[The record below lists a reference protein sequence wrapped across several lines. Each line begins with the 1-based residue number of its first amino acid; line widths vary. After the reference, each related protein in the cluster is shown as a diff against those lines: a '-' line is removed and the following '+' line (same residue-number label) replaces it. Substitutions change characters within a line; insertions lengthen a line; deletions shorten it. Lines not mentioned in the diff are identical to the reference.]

1 MEMKDENK
9 DKMRKIAEIEKQIWK
24 VYDIFKKE
32 GLGVDDSHL
41 LLLFLSL
48 YKDGQLSEFLDQLDE
63 PNDNQTVGEAA
74 TSYSSQNMNYLQ
86 VAASEKQFSEFG
98 KHYISEQFAH
108 VDKEDLLENY
118 EGVFESVLHQ
128 ITISQGRVGGES
140 MQPDELTR
148 FIANLLD
155 LPNGAKVYNPF
166 AGYGS
171 YAFYLDEGCK
181 YFGQELNPKTW
192 TLGKLRMKAHIK
204 FKNTNYVCE
213 NSILNWPKESE
224 KFDLI
229 ISTPPF
235 GMRLDYQFDRVD
247 GRIRRVE
254 QFLIEKGVCSLNEKG
269 KLIALLPQSI
279 LSNGGQDHRL
289 RKELI
294 EKDLIDTIISLPGG
308 LLLNTGIPLVILVI
322 DMDKNIPGK
331 VRFVDADKYVD
342 AKSVGNRMLN
352 DKELNSL
359 IKTSTQDSESVR
371 FVDNKQIEELDYNL
385 SVPRYF
391 IDENIEGVKLC
402 DILETITGER
412 KNIPDSGKFIR
423 IRDLNDDKLD
433 FKLDLSKVE
442 KMSFG
447 RQRVRLIDESCL
459 LLATVWKS
467 TRPTFFEF
475 VDTPIFLS
483 SDILSYRIND
493 KLAVPAYLINELH
506 ADYVKK
512 QFSSYKTGG
521 VIPRIREKDLLE
533 VIVKLPSLE
542 AQRAK
547 IQGVAEL
554 SDQVKALQREQ
565 DIFAYEE
572 ASKQFDEFASLKHTL
587 GTPRENISAWT
598 ENLIDFL
605 SKKHEEFE
613 FLNQSFK
620 EFYEVDILS
629 ALKEIRN
636 DVNFMTEII
645 ENGEESFQLKRYEKS
660 HISLSEINSLIKD
673 ISSQNYNFKI
683 KKFLL
688 KGDKLKDRGI
698 DGHRIPLRAL
708 LNNIFRNAHKYG
720 FDKKEQG
727 NEVAIELKEV
737 DGFLLLEIR
746 NNGNP
751 FPRNYDRNK
760 FITKYSTTATK
771 DGKGMGGYH
780 INEIASN
787 FENPEW
793 KLILNEDPFYPVK
806 FEFQFPI
813 KTII

>member
-1 MEMKDENK
+1 MEMNDK
-9 DKMRKIAEIEKQIWK
+9 DKMRKIAEIEKQVWK

-48 YKDGQLSEFLDQLDE
+48 YKDGQLEEFLDQLNKPD
-63 PNDNQTVGEAA
+63 NNQTVGEAA
-74 TSYSSQNMNYLQ
+74 PCYSGQKMDYLH
-86 VAASEKQFSEFG
+86 VAASEKQFSEFS
-98 KHYISEQFAH
+98 KHHISEQFAH

-128 ITISQGRVGGES
+128 ITSSQGRVGGES

-148 FIANLLD
+148 FIANLID
-155 LPNGAKVYNPF
+155 LPKRAKVYNPF

-171 YAFYLDEGCK
+171 YALYLDEGCE

-192 TLGKLRMKAHIK
+192 TLGALRLKSHNK
-204 FKNTNYVCE
+204 SKNTNYVCE
-213 NSILNWPKESE
+213 DSIVNWPKESE

-229 ISTPPF
+229 VSTPPF
-235 GMRLDYQFDRVD
+235 GMRLNNQTDGVD
-247 GRIRRVE
+247 ATIRTIE
-254 QFLIEKGVCSLNEKG
+254 HFLIDKGISSLNEKG

-279 LSNGGQDHRL
+279 LSSGQEHRL

-308 LLLNTGIPLVILVI
+308 LLLNTGIPLAILVI
-322 DMDKNIPGK
+322 DKDKKTPGK
-331 VRFVDADKYVD
+331 VRFVDADKFVD
-342 AKSVGNRMLN
+342 SGLFDRKLN
-352 DKELNSL
+352 DREVSKILQRGY
-359 IKTSTQDSESVR
+359 QDSESVR
-371 FVDNKQIEELDYNL
+371 IINHLEIKEHDYNL
-385 SVPRYF
+385 SVLRYF
-391 IDENIEGVKLC
+391 IDDNIEGVKLR
-402 DILETITGER
+402 DILETISGER
-412 KNIPDSGKFIR
+412 KNIPNSGKFIR

-442 KMSFG
+442 EMSFG
-447 RQRVRLIDESCL
+447 RQRVRLIDETCL

-467 TRPTFFEF
+467 SKPTFFEF
-475 VDTPIFLS
+475 VNTPIFLNN
-483 SDILSYRIND
+483 DILSFRIND
-493 KLAVPAYLINELH
+493 KLVDPAYLINELH
-506 ADYVKK
+506 ADYVEK
-512 QFSSYKTGG
+512 QFSSYKTGS

-533 VIVKLPSLE
+533 VIVRLPSLE

-554 SDQVKALQREQ
+554 SEQVKSLQNEQ

-572 ASKQFDEFASLKHTL
+572 ATKQFDEFASLKHTL

-605 SKKHEEFE
+605 SDKHEEFE
-613 FLNQSFK
+613 SLNQSFK

-660 HISLSEINSLIKD
+660 HISLSEINSIIKD

-698 DGHRIPLRAL
+698 DGHEIPLRAL
-708 LNNIFRNAHKYG
+708 LNNVFTNAHKYG
-720 FDKKEQG
+720 FDIKEQG

-780 INEIASN
+780 INEIASK
-787 FENPEW
+787 FKNPEW
-793 KLILNEDPFYPVK
+793 KLTLNEDPIYPVK

>member
-1 MEMKDENK
+1 MEMKDKDK

-24 VYDIFKKE
+24 VYDILKKE
-32 GLGVDDSHL
+32 GFGVEDSHL

-48 YKDGQLSEFLDQLDE
+48 YKDDKLDEFLDQLDE
-63 PNDNQTVGEAA
+63 PNDNKTVGEAVA
-74 TSYSSQNMNYLQ
+74 RYSTQKMNHLLVAGPQKHMSQ
-86 VAASEKQFSEFG
+86 FG
-98 KHYISEQFAH
+98 KNDISKLYSH
-108 VDKEDLLENY
+108 INKDDLGETF
-118 EGVFESVLHQ
+118 EGLFESVLQQ
-128 ITISQGRVGGES
+128 ITNSQGRVGGEA
-140 MQPDELTR
+140 MQPNELTR
-148 FIANLLD
+148 FIANLVD
-155 LPNGAKVYNPF
+155 LPKGAKVYNPF

-171 YAFYLDEGCK
+171 YALYLDDDCE
-181 YFGQELNPKTW
+181 YFGQELDPKTW
-192 TLGKLRMKAHIK
+192 ALGKIRLETHNKLD
-204 FKNTNYVCE
+204 NTTYLCE
-213 NSILNWPKESE
+213 DSIVDWPEETE

-229 ISTPPF
+229 VSTPPF
-235 GMRLDYQFDRVD
+235 GMRFNQTDEFDA
-247 GRIRRVE
+247 RIKRVE
-254 QFLIEKGVCSLNEKG
+254 HFLIEKGISSLNDKG

-279 LSNGGQDHRL
+279 LSSGGQQHRL
-289 RKELI
+289 RKKLI
-294 EKDLIDTIISLPGG
+294 ENDLIDTIISLPEG
-308 LLLNTGIPLVILVI
+308 LLLNTGIPLVVLVV
-322 DMDKNIPGK
+322 DKDKKTPGK
-331 VRFVDADKYVD
+331 VRFVDAEKHVESKDLKN
-342 AKSVGNRMLN
+342 KKLN
-352 DKELNSL
+352 DRELSKIL
-359 IKTSTQDSESVR
+359 QRGYQDSENARIV
-371 FVDNKQIEELDYNL
+371 NYLQIKNHDYNL
-385 SVPRYF
+385 SVQRYF
-391 IDENIEGVKLC
+391 IDENIEGVKLR
-402 DILETITGER
+402 DILETI
-412 KNIPDSGKFIR
+412 SGKRKSIPNSGRFIR
-423 IRDLNDDKLD
+423 IRDLNDDILD

-442 KMSFG
+442 EMSFG
-447 RQRVRLIDESCL
+447 RQRVRLIDETCL

-467 TRPTFFEF
+467 SKPTFFEF
-475 VDTPIFLS
+475 VDTPIFVS
-483 SDILSYRIND
+483 SDILSFRIND
-493 KLAVPAYLINELH
+493 KLVYPPYLINELH

-521 VIPRIREKDLLE
+521 VIPRIHEKDLLE
-533 VIVKLPSLE
+533 IIVKLPSLE

-554 SDQVKALQREQ
+554 SDQVKMLQRQQ

-598 ENLIDFL
+598 ENLIDFFTD
-605 SKKHEEFE
+605 KHQEFE
-613 FLNQSFK
+613 PLNQSFK
-620 EFYEVDILS
+620 DFYEVDIIS
-629 ALKEIRN
+629 VLKEIRN

-660 HISLSEINSLIKD
+660 HISLSEINSIIKD

-688 KGDKLKDRGI
+688 KGDKLKDRGVS
-698 DGHRIPLRAL
+698 GHKVPLRAL
-708 LNNIFRNAHKYG
+708 LNNIFTNACKYG

-751 FPRNYDRNK
+751 FPRNYDRSK

-787 FENPEW
+787 FKNPEW
-793 KLILNEDPFYPVK
+793 KLILNEDPIYPVK